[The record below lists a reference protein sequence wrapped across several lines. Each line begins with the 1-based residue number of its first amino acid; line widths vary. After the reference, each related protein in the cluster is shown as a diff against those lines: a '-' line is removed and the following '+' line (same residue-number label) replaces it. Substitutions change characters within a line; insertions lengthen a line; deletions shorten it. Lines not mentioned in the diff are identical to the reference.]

1 MLAVWLSSLLGALAC
16 SLHALGGTSGMAS
29 TRKTRAC
36 SRHDNPPHRA
46 GHVEDVVVDSST
58 RGTGLGKMMV
68 GQLTDMALAA
78 GCYKILLN
86 CVAARKDV
94 ASPRSAGLGPRRA
107 ARGCTALG
115 PPPVCRGAAPP
126 ATRPPSS
133 DCTLAAGAEKNIG
146 FYEKCGYV
154 VKEVSMAKYL
164 DH

>member
-1 MLAVWLSSLLGALAC
+1 
-16 SLHALGGTSGMAS
+16 MAS

-36 SRHDNPPHRA
+36 SRHDHPPHRA

-94 ASPRSAGLGPRRA
+94 ASPRPAGRP
-107 ARGCTALG
+107 
-115 PPPVCRGAAPP
+115 GAAPRRSGLHCTRTAACVQGGGASGHSP
-126 ATRPPSS
+126 ALLS

>member
-1 MLAVWLSSLLGALAC
+1 
-16 SLHALGGTSGMAS
+16 MAN

-36 SRHDNPPHRA
+36 SRHDHPPHRA

-94 ASPRSAGLGPRRA
+94 APPRPAGLGPRRA
-107 ARGCTALG
+107 APL
-115 PPPVCRGAAPP
+115 GAAL
-126 ATRPPSS
+126 R
-133 DCTLAAGAEKNIG
+133 
-146 FYEKCGYV
+146 
-154 VKEVSMAKYL
+154 
-164 DH
+164 

>member
-1 MLAVWLSSLLGALAC
+1 M
-16 SLHALGGTSGMAS
+16 
-29 TRKTRAC
+29 
-36 SRHDNPPHRA
+36 
-46 GHVEDVVVDSST
+46 VVDSST

-94 ASPRSAGLGPRRA
+94 ASPRPAGLGPRRA